1 MSLPSEKSKLGLKPQ
16 ENPKCTTQSSDDQS
30 KLDICGEIQW
40 EAQGKACS

>member
-1 MSLPSEKSKLGLKPQ
+1 MGLKPQ
-16 ENPKCTTQSSDDQS
+16 ENPNCTTQSPEDQG